1 MLNLM
6 VQISQ
11 SERDLTSFIIALEVA
26 LDRINNNCTI
36 LPCYHLSHSKIF
48 DPQVNICTLGRS
60 LIIN

>member
-36 LPCYHLSHSKIF
+36 LPCYHLSHSKII
-48 DPQVNICTLGRS
+48 DPMVSYR
-60 LIIN
+60 